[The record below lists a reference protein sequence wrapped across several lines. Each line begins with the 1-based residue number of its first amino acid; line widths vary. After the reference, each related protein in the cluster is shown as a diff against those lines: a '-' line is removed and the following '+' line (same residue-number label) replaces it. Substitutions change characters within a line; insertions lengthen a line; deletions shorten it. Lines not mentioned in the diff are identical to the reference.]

1 MNMKQLTISSA
12 LAALFSLFLCFTASA
27 QSIGEVIVIEVSN
40 FDSQK
45 NFDIYSLF
53 DQDQEVDVINSCDAL
68 GWVVL
73 KAQNEALSKAMVRA
87 YVEMKI
93 VNVLEAN
100 SYSIVEDKQPIDV
113 LEDCRAEMLRQSEMK

>member
-1 MNMKQLTISSA
+1 MKQLTISSA
-12 LAALFSLFLCFTASA
+12 LAVLFSLILCFTVSA
-27 QSIGEVIVIEVSN
+27 QSVGEVIVIEVSN

-53 DQDQEVDVINSCDAL
+53 NDDQEIEVINSCDAL

-73 KAQNEALSKAMVRA
+73 KAQNEALSRSMVRA

-100 SYSIVEDKQPIDV
+100 SYSVVEDKQPMDV
-113 LEDCRAEMLRQSEMK
+113 LEDCRAEMLRQSEAK